1 MVDSANEVNESDM
14 ANELDELDEADVANE
29 ANKSDKAIVTKEVN
43 KANDAIW
50 AGVSVKAVD
59 SDNEAGGVLDNQL
72 AELEKFDE
80 ADEEV

>member
-1 MVDSANEVNESDM
+1 VVDSANKVNESDM

-29 ANKSDKAIVTKEVN
+29 ANMSDKAIVTKEVN

-50 AGVSVKAVD
+50 AGVSVKVVD

-72 AELEKFDE
+72 AELEKLDE
-80 ADEEV
+80 ANKAV